1 MENIINNELSEE
13 LQELYLENKDCFSE
27 LSFLED
33 ESRFFEKL
41 FDNVISS
48 AIDPEH
54 ISKLKFVS
62 AMLIHLKNKRI
73 EIKELVL
80 AHQAFLTS
88 LLEKPGKMIG
98 LELLDKNTL
107 IIDEVKELFREAKLA
122 KKELY
127 QLAEELIDQQKKA
140 HLLKP
145 SLDG

>member
-127 QLAEELIDQQKKA
+127 QLVEELFDQQKKA

>member
-127 QLAEELIDQQKKA
+127 QLVEELIDQQKKA